1 MKLPTFEAAL
11 WHALSSLF
19 SWPSLPL
26 NSMPRACIPLCVT
39 VIIIDKLLNFS
50 IPTFHQKSLLLLV
63 ALPVAVAVG
72 YSLVTIYVIPE

>member
-1 MKLPTFEAAL
+1 MP
-11 WHALSSLF
+11 
-19 SWPSLPL
+19 
-26 NSMPRACIPLCVT
+26 PRAYSLMCDCVT